1 MAINKAVSI
10 DTAFQTMMK
19 GLQARSRS
27 WETEQAASEE
37 KVEYECSECKDRGV
51 VIYRIHKDTELRLR
65 KEHKPLDSL
74 SLDEMVLEEDY
85 LAGKVCTPD
94 KAREWKTTYS
104 KQCECVKQKK
114 IAKLMAAS
122 GITEKFEKLLFGN
135 FKLNGKPQMI
145 KDAYECAVEYF
156 KDFEKIKGERA
167 NSIALLGQPGSGKTH
182 LLTAIMN
189 NLIKKKSTHCL
200 YFPYVEGMSDLK
212 TDFDQLETKLNAM
225 RKADVLFID
234 DLFKP
239 VDGKPR
245 ATEWQV
251 EQIQSVVNYRYLNHK
266 PLLISSE
273 LTTDDLLDVD
283 EALGSRI
290 YQMCKYYTVIIQGNR
305 MELNHRLG
313 DWD

>member
-27 WETEQAASEE
+27 WGTEQAASEE

-122 GITEKFEKLLFGN
+122 GITEKFEQLLFGN

-156 KDFEKIKGERA
+156 KDFEKIRGERA

-212 TDFDQLETKLNAM
+212 NDFDQLETKLNAM

>member
-10 DTAFQTMMK
+10 DTAFQAMMK
-19 GLQARSRS
+19 GLQAKSRS
-27 WETEQAASEE
+27 WETEQAGSEE

-51 VIYRIHKDTELRLR
+51 VIYRVHKDTELRLR

-74 SLDEMVLEEDY
+74 SLDEMVLEDDY

-189 NLIKKKSTHCL
+189 NLINKKSTHCL

-212 TDFDQLETKLNAM
+212 NDFDQLETKLDAM
-225 RKADVLFID
+225 RKVDVLFID

-239 VDGKPR
+239 VSGKPR

-273 LTTDDLLDVD
+273 LTTDELLDVD

-290 YQMCKYYTVIIQGNR
+290 HQMCKYYTVIIQGNR

>member
-10 DTAFQTMMK
+10 DTAFQAMMK

-27 WETEQAASEE
+27 WETEQAESEE

-51 VIYRIHKDTELRLR
+51 
-65 KEHKPLDSL
+65 
-74 SLDEMVLEEDY
+74 
-85 LAGKVCTPD
+85 
-94 KAREWKTTYS
+94 
-104 KQCECVKQKK
+104 QKK

-135 FKLNGKPQMI
+135 FKLDGKPQMI

-212 TDFDQLETKLNAM
+212 KDFDQLETKLNAM

-251 EQIQSVVNYRYLNHK
+251 CELSL
-266 PLLISSE
+266 SE
-273 LTTDDLLDVD
+273 P
-283 EALGSRI
+283 
-290 YQMCKYYTVIIQGNR
+290 
-305 MELNHRLG
+305 
-313 DWD
+313 

>member
-10 DTAFQTMMK
+10 DTAFQARMK

-27 WETEQAASEE
+27 WETEQAESEE

-74 SLDEMVLEEDY
+74 SLDEMVLEDDY

-135 FKLNGKPQMI
+135 FKLDGKPQMI

-212 TDFDQLETKLNAM
+212 NDFDQLETKLNAM

>member
-1 MAINKAVSI
+1 M
-10 DTAFQTMMK
+10 
-19 GLQARSRS
+19 
-27 WETEQAASEE
+27 
-37 KVEYECSECKDRGV
+37 
-51 VIYRIHKDTELRLR
+51 IYRVHKDT
-65 KEHKPLDSL
+65 KWTLDKQ
-74 SLDEMVLEEDY
+74 LDLLVPESMVPEDEF
-85 LAGKVCTPD
+85 LLGKVCAPD
-94 KAREWKTTYS
+94 KAREWKDTYS
-104 KQCECVKQKK
+104 KQCECVKRKK
-114 IAKLMAAS
+114 IARLMAAS
-122 GITEKFEKLLFGN
+122 GITEEFEMLLFGN
-135 FKLNGKPQMI
+135 FITNGKPQMI

-189 NLIKKKSTHCL
+189 NLINKKSTHCL

-212 TDFDQLETKLNAM
+212 NDFDQLETKLDAM
-225 RKADVLFID
+225 RKVDVLFID

-239 VDGKPR
+239 VSGKPR

>member
-10 DTAFQTMMK
+10 DTAFQAMMK

-104 KQCECVKQKK
+104 KQCDCVKRKK
-114 IAKLMAAS
+114 IARLMAAS
-122 GITEKFEKLLFGN
+122 GITEKFEMLLFRN
-135 FKLNGKPQMI
+135 FITNGKPQMI
-145 KDAYECAVEYF
+145 KEAYECAVEYF

-189 NLIKKKSTHCL
+189 NLIKKKSIHCM

-212 TDFDQLETKLNAM
+212 NDFDQLETKLDAM
-225 RKADVLFID
+225 RKVDVLFID

-239 VDGKPR
+239 VSGKPR

-273 LTTDDLLDVD
+273 LTTDELLDVD

-290 YQMCKYYTVIIQGNR
+290 HQMCKYYTVIIQGDR

>member
-1 MAINKAVSI
+1 MAINKAVSV
-10 DTAFQTMMK
+10 DTAFQAMMQD
-19 GLQARSRS
+19 LQAKSRS
-27 WETEQAASEE
+27 WEMQQAGSEE

-51 VIYRIHKDTELRLR
+51 VIYRVHKDT
-65 KEHKPLDSL
+65 KWTLDKQLDLLVPESMVPEDEFL
-74 SLDEMVLEEDY
+74 S
-85 LAGKVCTPD
+85 GKVCAPD
-94 KAREWKTTYS
+94 KAREWKDTYS
-104 KQCECVKQKK
+104 KQCECVKRKK
-114 IAKLMAAS
+114 IARLMAAS
-122 GITEKFEKLLFGN
+122 GITEEFEMLLFRN
-135 FKLNGKPQMI
+135 FITNGKPQMI

-156 KDFEKIKGERA
+156 KDFENIKGERA

-212 TDFDQLETKLNAM
+212 NDFDQLETKLNAM

>member
-10 DTAFQTMMK
+10 DTAFQAMMK

-51 VIYRIHKDTELRLR
+51 VIYRVHKDTELRLR
-65 KEHKPLDSL
+65 KEHKSLDSL

-189 NLIKKKSTHCL
+189 NLINKKSTHCL

-212 TDFDQLETKLNAM
+212 NDFDQLETKLNAM

-273 LTTDDLLDVD
+273 LTTDNLLDVD

>member
-1 MAINKAVSI
+1 M
-10 DTAFQTMMK
+10 
-19 GLQARSRS
+19 
-27 WETEQAASEE
+27 
-37 KVEYECSECKDRGV
+37 
-51 VIYRIHKDTELRLR
+51 IYRIHKDTELRLR

-122 GITEKFEKLLFGN
+122 GITEKFEQLLFGN
-135 FKLNGKPQMI
+135 FKLDGKPQMI

-156 KDFEKIKGERA
+156 KDFEKIRGERA

-189 NLIKKKSTHCL
+189 NLIKKKSIHCM

-212 TDFDQLETKLNAM
+212 TDFDQLETKLDAM
-225 RKADVLFID
+225 RKVDVLFID

-239 VDGKPR
+239 VSGKPR

-273 LTTDDLLDVD
+273 LTTDELLDVD

-290 YQMCKYYTVIIQGNR
+290 HQMCKYYTVIIQGDR